1 MTRRFAFRALSAGV
15 VAVMLAAPGWAATF
29 GKIVPIG
36 GNASDIVLD
45 EARHSLYIANFTA
58 NRIEVMSTDDLTIS
72 RSINV
77 NPQPGSMAMSPDG
90 RYLVIGH
97 YNNQLAPASDPAI
110 PQSNALTVLNLEDN
124 TRQIFALGSSP
135 LGIAFGAD
143 GLALIVTASN
153 GNAVDAGAFFL
164 FDPAAG
170 TLHLLETLT
179 TLSGKTLPAVP
190 PIVFPPQIT
199 TGSLAASGDGS
210 VIYGVTD
217 GLLIRYIV
225 KSRDLVAVDYSAV
238 PPLGPR
244 LASVSGDG
252 GYFALGWSVSNTFYP
267 NPFIYQFTIA
277 GGALNVGTHAIDAS
291 SNTIY
296 AQVPEQLPPP
306 APPTSSTICFPDGR
320 CVVIVNAPNPNA
332 TQSQDT
338 RPANLMIADLD
349 NLNVRDRMLLAE
361 NLGGRSVL
369 NKALDTMYSI
379 SDSGVTVFPVGPA
392 LRTVHR
398 IAASQEDVVFHED
411 ACNKNI
417 AFQEITITDPGGGG
431 TDFSLT
437 PLAAG
442 ISAVPSQGVTPAKV
456 RIYYNPSAF
465 QNQRGTTA
473 ITLKLK
479 SQLAVN
485 IPQDIRV
492 LINNHDSDQRGLSV
506 NVPGRLVDVVPDA
519 VHDRYYILR
528 QDRNQVLVFDAG
540 TNSQIA
546 TLRTSNTPT
555 QMAITTEGK
564 YLLVGHNDAQIISV
578 FDLDTLKPDPPVY
591 MQSGHYA
598 RSVAVSGRAIL
609 AAARV
614 AGPIHM
620 ISKVDMASR
629 KASPYAALGPFKNTN
644 NIDTVLISPPN
655 HASILAAMPD
665 GTVMLYDANAD
676 TFSVQR
682 KDFTALSGAYA
693 ASSYGV
699 YTIGNNVLNASL
711 APAGQLGTDSG
722 TGAGISA
729 GFAFIEQLGYRTST
743 TDATGAGVI
752 QKIDFNLGTAFR
764 ATRIVESPLFTPPLP
779 PVDPNL
785 PVTPAPVQ
793 VNSFAFKRTLAALV
807 NRATLLSLSQSGFTI
822 LPAAYDAP
830 TPIPQISKIVNAAD
844 QTKPVAPGGLINVMG
859 SNLSLTNLAT
869 SEIPMPTALG
879 DSCLTVNGIAI
890 PLLLVSS
897 SQINAQLP
905 FNIEGNSQMV
915 LRTPGGVSDNM
926 NFSIQS
932 TAPSVFRSTA
942 GGADGASVF
951 RAANNALVSDANPIQ
966 AGDELIVYATGLG
979 RTSPA
984 VDTGAAAPSNPLA
997 AAMVQPDVTLDG
1009 VPLAVDYAGLTPG
1022 GVGVYQI
1029 NVRVPGN
1036 INPGSSVPL
1045 TIQQGGNATTVA
1057 LQVAAQ

>member
-1 MTRRFAFRALSAGV
+1 MTRRFAFRALSAGL
-15 VAVMLAAPGWAATF
+15 AAFILAAPASAGVF
-29 GKIVPIG
+29 GTVVPIG

-72 RSINV
+72 TSINV

-90 RYLVIGH
+90 KYLVIGH
-97 YNNQLAPASDPAI
+97 YNNVAAPASAIAI

-124 TRQIFALGSSP
+124 TRQTFALGNSP

-143 GLALIVTASN
+143 GLALIVTASTDS
-153 GNAVDAGAFFL
+153 ATDSGAFFL
-164 FDPAAG
+164 FDPATG
-170 TLHLLETLT
+170 TLRLIETLST
-179 TLSGKTLPAVP
+179 ITGKTLPVIAGT
-190 PIVFPPQIT
+190 FPPQIT

-210 VIYGVTD
+210 LIYGVTD
-217 GLLIRYIV
+217 GLLIRYDV
-225 KSRDLVAVDYSAV
+225 KTRNLAAGGYAAS

-244 LASVSGDG
+244 LASVSQDG
-252 GYFALGWSVSNTFYP
+252 GYFALGWGVSNSFHQ
-267 NPFIYQFTIA
+267 NPFAYQFTIA
-277 GGALNVGTHAIDAS
+277 GGALNIGTHSIDAA

-306 APPTSSTICFPDGR
+306 VPPASTTICLPDGR
-320 CVVIVNAPNPNA
+320 CVTITNAPNPNA
-332 TQSQDT
+332 APSADT

-379 SDSGVTVFPVGPA
+379 SDSGVTVFPVGTA

-398 IAASQEDVVFHED
+398 VAASQEDVVFRGD

-417 AFQEITITDPGGGG
+417 SFQEITITDPGGGG
-431 TDFSLT
+431 TDFTLT

-442 ISAVPSQGVTPAKV
+442 ISVVPSAGVTPAKV
-456 RIYYNPSAF
+456 RIYYDPVSF
-465 QNQRGTTA
+465 QNQLGTTA
-473 ITLKLK
+473 ITVRLK
-479 SQLAVN
+479 SVLAAN

-492 LINNHDSDQRGLSV
+492 LINNHDSDQRGLV
-506 NVPGRLVDVVPDA
+506 VDVPGRLVDILPDA
-519 VHDRYYILR
+519 VHDRYYVLR

-540 TNSQIA
+540 TNAQVA

-555 QMAITTEGK
+555 QMAITADGK
-564 YLLVGHNDAQIISV
+564 YLLVGHNDAQIASV

-591 MQSGHYA
+591 MPFGHYP
-598 RSVAVSGRAIL
+598 RSIAVSGRAIL
-609 AAARV
+609 AASRV

-629 KASPYAALGPFKNTN
+629 TASAYATLGAFKNSV
-644 NIDTVLISPPN
+644 NIDTVLVAPPN
-655 HASILAAMPD
+655 RASILAAMPD
-665 GTVMLYDANAD
+665 GTAMLYDAGAD
-676 TFSVQR
+676 TFTVAR
-682 KDFTALSGAYA
+682 KNFTSLSGAYA

-699 YTIGNNVLNASL
+699 FVIGNNILNASL
-711 APAGQLGTDSG
+711 VSAGQVGTGSG
-722 TGAGISA
+722 TGSGISA
-729 GFAFIEQLGYRTST
+729 GFAFVDQLGYRTST
-743 TDATGAGVI
+743 TDATGPGVV
-752 QKIDFNLGTAFR
+752 QKIDFNLGEAFR

-779 PVDPNL
+779 PVDPTL
-785 PVTPAPVQ
+785 PVTPAQAQ

-807 NRATLLSLSQSGFTI
+807 DRAMLISLSQSGFVI

-830 TPIPQISKIVNAAD
+830 APIPQIGAIVNAAD
-844 QTKPVAPGGLINVMG
+844 KTKPVAPGGLINVTG
-859 SNLSLTNLAT
+859 SNLSITNLAT

-879 DSCLTVNGIAI
+879 EACLTVNGIAI
-890 PLLLVSS
+890 PLELVSS

-905 FNIEGNSQMV
+905 FNIDGDSQMV
-915 LRTPGGVSDNM
+915 LRTPGGVSNNM
-926 NFSIQS
+926 NFTVQP
-932 TAPSVFRSTA
+932 TAPSVFRASAA
-942 GGADGASVF
+942 GIDTASVF

-984 VDTGAAAPSNPLA
+984 VATGAAAPSNPLA
-997 AAMVQPDVTLDG
+997 AAMVQPDVSLDG
-1009 VPLAVDYAGLTPG
+1009 NPLTVDYAGLTPG

-1045 TIQQGGNATTVA
+1045 TIQQGGYATTVA